1 MYVCMYIYMKMF
13 QNGMP
18 GMQCEV
24 HAIPGRLDRLHERFG
39 AHKKSS
45 SVSSV
50 SLSFHH
56 FLHEKAAISRYH
68 RIIDLWAK
76 VTYILVFPPWTGQI
90 PARGQRQWL
99 DLCPGCSAAHGMI
112 GSGGFPQKR
121 DPKSSKHSPF

>member
-1 MYVCMYIYMKMF
+1 MYVCMYIYIYMKMF

-50 SLSFHH
+50 SLSFII
-56 FLHEKAAISRYH
+56 FSMKKLQFRGITVSSIS
-68 RIIDLWAK
+68 
-76 VTYILVFPPWTGQI
+76 GQRSHTFWCSPHGLGKFRPGGSANGSI
-90 PARGQRQWL
+90 YARGVRQ
-99 DLCPGCSAAHGMI
+99 PME
-112 GSGGFPQKR
+112 
-121 DPKSSKHSPF
+121 